1 MTRFLARRLTWGIF
15 TLWAIS
21 VLTFLIM
28 QLPPGDYASS
38 YVAQYQENHPDASNV
53 DVDQVRH
60 QLGLGAPAYQQYL
73 DWVKGILHG
82 DFGLSLSQHRPVAD
96 IISSDLGYTLLV
108 AFLTI
113 VVTWC
118 IALPLGAYS
127 AVRQYSAVD
136 YTVTFLSF
144 VGLAIPTFLLALVL
158 LYVSFSWLG
167 WNVGGLFSPNYESAP
182 WSVGRVLN
190 LGSHLIIPCVV
201 LAAGGVANLSR
212 VMRANLLD
220 ELSKPYVITAQAK
233 GLPRRGLIM
242 KYPLRVAMNPFASG
256 IGLMMRE
263 VMSDTI
269 IVSIILSLPTLG
281 PTLVSSLQN
290 QDMRLA
296 GAIILLLGLITIVG
310 TIISD
315 LVLVALDPRIR
326 HAG

>member
-1 MTRFLARRLTWGIF
+1 MVKFLARRLTWGIF
-15 TLWAIS
+15 TLWAVS
-21 VLTFLIM
+21 VLTFVVM
-28 QLPPGDYASS
+28 QLPPGDYADS
-38 YVAQYQENHPDASNV
+38 YVQQYQQNHPGASNV
-53 DVDQVRH
+53 DVEQVRH
-60 QLGLGAPAYQQYL
+60 NLGLDKPAWQQYW
-73 DWVKGILHG
+73 DWITGVLHG
-82 DFGLSLSQHRPVAD
+82 DFGLSLNQHRPVSE
-96 IISSDLGYTLLV
+96 IISADLGYTLLV
-108 AFLTI
+108 AFLAV

-127 AVRQYSAVD
+127 AVRRYSWLD

-144 VGLAIPTFLLALVL
+144 VGLAIPTFLLALML
-158 LYVSFSWLG
+158 LYFSFDWLG
-167 WNVGGLFSPNYESAP
+167 WNAGGLFSPQYQSAS
-182 WSVGRVLN
+182 WSFGRLLN
-190 LGSHLIIPCVV
+190 LGGHLVIPCLV

-233 GLPRRGLIM
+233 GLPRRRLIT

-256 IGLMMRE
+256 IGLYIRE

-281 PTLVSSLQN
+281 PTLVQSLRT
-290 QDMRLA
+290 QDMLLA
-296 GAIILLLGLITIVG
+296 GAIILLLGFVTIVG
-310 TIISD
+310 TLISD